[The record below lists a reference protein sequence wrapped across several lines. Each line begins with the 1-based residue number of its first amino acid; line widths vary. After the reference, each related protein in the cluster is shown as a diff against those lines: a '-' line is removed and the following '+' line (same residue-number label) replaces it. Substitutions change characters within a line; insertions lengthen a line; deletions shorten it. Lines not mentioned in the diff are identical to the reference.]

1 MTNYD
6 DVTKQVDVRN
16 EDSQRLQ
23 HQTEMLARRL
33 PIARTALETNSK
45 GQWQPEILKTAREA
59 LYTLETLNALDA
71 LNVFYRKMGAREYEH
86 SVAERKMAI
95 ARTALETI
103 SDGET
108 DSGVRKLARETL
120 DGFNALSDGEQFKG
134 FMLGVQQDQPIPEV
148 DATDLRRFH
157 KNMLEQSREAG
168 NSATIGLGVLAPD
181 KSGAGAGPLCVRNW
195 LLSIMFTQGLLTDW
209 QQGTELDGS
218 VYRVAATIPLNGVQF
233 DPEGFVTRL
242 RAERSA

>member
-1 MTNYD
+1 
-6 DVTKQVDVRN
+6 
-16 EDSQRLQ
+16 
-23 HQTEMLARRL
+23 
-33 PIARTALETNSK
+33 
-45 GQWQPEILKTAREA
+45 
-59 LYTLETLNALDA
+59 
-71 LNVFYRKMGAREYEH
+71 
-86 SVAERKMAI
+86 
-95 ARTALETI
+95 
-103 SDGET
+103 
-108 DSGVRKLARETL
+108 
-120 DGFNALSDGEQFKG
+120 
-134 FMLGVQQDQPIPEV
+134 MLGVQQDQPIPEV